1 MSAEDWTDA
10 YHAPDVARAYDRRYR
25 GPIRR
30 MNNRRVEAAVLEAL
44 RGAGGGQM
52 PPLVLDVPAGTGR
65 FSAAI
70 REAGATVCHLDRSAE
85 MLGVARAKHGAGW
98 EVVGDLLR
106 PPIRASDD
114 ACILSLRLMQHY
126 DRSERVAALRAFRE
140 IASRAVVAYYP
151 GWDWKNRFRRLRAR
165 LGLPVRKLREHI
177 PPHQLQQEAQ
187 EAGWRLAARR
197 QVFPVL
203 SENVL
208 LTLIAP

>member
-1 MSAEDWTDA
+1 MRIATFNLEDFSSE
-10 YHAPDVARAYDRRYR
+10 AR
-25 GPIRR
+25 G
-30 MNNRRVEAAVLEAL
+30 
-44 RGAGGGQM
+44 
-52 PPLVLDVPAGTGR
+52 
-65 FSAAI
+65 
-70 REAGATVCHLDRSAE
+70 
-85 MLGVARAKHGAGW
+85 
-98 EVVGDLLR
+98 
-106 PPIRASDD
+106 RAS
-114 ACILSLRLMQHY
+114 LR
-126 DRSERVAALRAFRE
+126 ERVAALRAFRE

-177 PPHQLQQEAQ
+177 PPHQLEQEAQ